1 MAEWDPFRE
10 VKKVKDQINRGVSNL
25 VGGYKKPYSNITQN
39 PRWVVINIELPDIRK
54 RNIILEVN
62 DERLVVRAENSSRM
76 VEKGKNSYYE
86 ADRSYGY
93 HRTIT
98 LPKGLAVDKTEAK
111 FIGKVLKI
119 RIPKRKTSKKVS
131 IK

>member
-1 MAEWDPFRE
+1 MAEWDPFKNMRR
-10 VKKVKDQINRGVSNL
+10 VQDQINKGVSNL
-25 VGGYKKPYSNITQN
+25 VSGYKKPYSNITQN
-39 PRWVVINIELPDIRK
+39 PRWVVINVELPDIRK

-62 DERLVVRAENSSRM
+62 DERLVVRAENSSKT

-93 HRTIT
+93 YRAIT
-98 LPKGLAVDKTEAK
+98 LPKGLAVDKTEAR